1 MIVKNIIY
9 EDVINYKKTSMFIA
23 FPRCSFKCDKL
34 NGCQVCQNLQLANE
48 PDIEID
54 VDELCKRYL
63 NNGLTEAIVVGGLD
77 PMDSFDDLFEFIWTL
92 RLVYECEDDVVIY
105 TGYYDYEIADKINI
119 LSRIPNIIVKFGRY
133 IINQQPHFDEV
144 LGVNLASDNQ
154 YAKHI
159 S

>member
-1 MIVKNIIY
+1 MIIKDILDTDTV
-9 EDVINYKKTSMFIA
+9 NYKKTSMFIA
-23 FPRCSFKCDKL
+23 SPCCSFKCDKL
-34 NGCQVCQNLQLANE
+34 NGCQVCQNSLLANE

-54 VDELCKRYL
+54 NDILCQRYL
-63 NNGLTEAIVVGGLD
+63 SNSLTEAVVCGGLE
-77 PMDSFDDLFEFIWTL
+77 PFDSFDDLIEFIWTL

-105 TGYYDYEIADKINI
+105 TGYDDYEIADKIDT

-133 IINQQPHFDEV
+133 IKDQQPHYDEV

>member
-1 MIVKNIIY
+1 MIVKNIID

-34 NGCQVCQNLQLANE
+34 NGCQVCQNSQLANE

-54 VDELCKRYL
+54 VDELCKRYI
-63 NNGLTEAIVVGGLD
+63 NNGLTEAVVAGGLD
-77 PMDSFDDLFEFIWTL
+77 PMDSFDDLIEFIWTL

-105 TGYYDYEIADKINI
+105 TGYDDYEIADKIDT

-133 IINQQPHFDEV
+133 IKDQQPHYDEV